1 MPPCPPFPP
10 RPINGPIAGIT
21 NGAAARPGEVGEF
34 VMGVATINIPVNAA
48 QQTILVQ
55 PLVIPPGDWDVQAYM
70 EPTGLF
76 DAIILS
82 GTPTPAGFSDSL
94 QAFMGAFNDPSIT
107 FNTMLTTQ
115 RVQALLTIPTL
126 VPFNVIIY
134 NVPAAQTATVT
145 VTARRMR

>member
-1 MPPCPPFPP
+1 
-10 RPINGPIAGIT
+10 
-21 NGAAARPGEVGEF
+21 
-34 VMGVATINIPVNAA
+34 
-48 QQTILVQ
+48 
-55 PLVIPPGDWDVQAYM
+55 
-70 EPTGLF
+70 LF

-94 QAFMGAFNDPSIT
+94 QAFAGAFNNPAIT

-134 NVPAAQTATVT
+134 NTTAAQTATVT